1 LGYYANKHAQIE
13 HKELAQETILIHRSN
28 RSKVGISPS
37 SFPYPGTAYL
47 ATDVGS
53 SGISGSSGL
62 SVSPSISI
70 STASTAS
77 TALQRKSRQLQL
89 RLELLANKVIR
100 RPSPTAARLHQER
113 MRINGNAG
121 DTGKGKG
128 SLVMFCGLLH

>member
-1 LGYYANKHAQIE
+1 MGYYANKHAQIE

-37 SFPYPGTAYL
+37 SFPYPGKAYL

-70 STASTAS
+70 STASTS
-77 TALQRKSRQLQL
+77 LQRKSRQL

-121 DTGKGKG
+121 NTGKGKG